1 MVLRV
6 KVFESQHSATILL
19 FTGAVSQD
27 PRTIWGA
34 LGQDIILET
43 PGSQPSDA
51 INEIRWEKEGT
62 MVAQMRKD
70 KRSSQQDKSYEILN
84 EGLKIKHLKRNDGG
98 TYNVTVYD
106 TGGKSVLQRAF
117 DLRIQEMVSKPK
129 ISWDC
134 RNTTLTCET
143 EKGTDPQLKLFQSE
157 KELKTGTQKVIR
169 YKWAN
174 LNAAFKCTASNRI
187 NEESSMAAI
196 SCSEK
201 GLSMYVI
208 IGTCGGGV
216 LLLIFVSLLIF
227 HLRKRKKQSSRR
239 NGEQLEIKA
248 HRMTSEERGPRPH
261 QMPASQPPP
270 PPLHRSQAPS
280 QRPLPPGHRVQNQ
293 QKKRPLPTGTQVHQQ
308 KGPPLPRP
316 RVQPKPPSG
325 DAENTMSPS
334 SS

>member
-6 KVFESQHSATILL
+6 KVFESQHSATVLL

-117 DLRIQEMVSKPK
+117 DLRIQGKSSIPKFLHFDMGVNSKLGNN
-129 ISWDC
+129 I
-134 RNTTLTCET
+134 
-143 EKGTDPQLKLFQSE
+143 
-157 KELKTGTQKVIR
+157 
-169 YKWAN
+169 
-174 LNAAFKCTASNRI
+174 
-187 NEESSMAAI
+187 
-196 SCSEK
+196 
-201 GLSMYVI
+201 YVI
-208 IGTCGGGV
+208 YLV
-216 LLLIFVSLLIF
+216 LASASGENLI
-227 HLRKRKKQSSRR
+227 HLSC
-239 NGEQLEIKA
+239 
-248 HRMTSEERGPRPH
+248 
-261 QMPASQPPP
+261 
-270 PPLHRSQAPS
+270 
-280 QRPLPPGHRVQNQ
+280 
-293 QKKRPLPTGTQVHQQ
+293 
-308 KGPPLPRP
+308 
-316 RVQPKPPSG
+316 PSG
-325 DAENTMSPS
+325 ASSPVRNR
-334 SS
+334 